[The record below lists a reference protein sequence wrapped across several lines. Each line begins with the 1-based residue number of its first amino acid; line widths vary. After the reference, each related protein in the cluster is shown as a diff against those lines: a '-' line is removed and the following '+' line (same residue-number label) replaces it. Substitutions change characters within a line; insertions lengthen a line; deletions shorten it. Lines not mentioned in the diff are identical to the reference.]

1 MKSQPEPDSR
11 GCNLCGSTQ
20 ARELY
25 TAKDHLSNSDE
36 VFSICECVGCGVLRT
51 LPAMGSAELARYY
64 PTDYWGEESAPS
76 QKWINSSQFEK
87 TQFLSRC
94 GLRSGTILDVGCGAG
109 YFLRALDPNKWDRYG
124 VEIGEQASRAAT
136 AALGSGRIF
145 TGTLIESQWADEA
158 FDVVIFWS
166 ALEHTNEPRANLLET
181 RRILK
186 RGGTLIV
193 QVPNAASYQA
203 RAFGGLWSAL
213 DAPRHRY
220 HFTRQTLGRLLP
232 ETGFE
237 VYRSTLFSR
246 SHNAH
251 ALRQSLKAKLQVNRS
266 ALGLPLFLLSTPFI
280 KPFDWLMTAL
290 GHGATLT
297 VAAHSV

>member
-1 MKSQPEPDSR
+1 MKSQPEPDPRS
-11 GCNLCGSTQ
+11 CNLCGSAQ

-51 LPAMGSAELARYY
+51 LPAMSSDELAKYY
-64 PTDYWGEESAPS
+64 PADYWGEVSVPS
-76 QKWINSSQFEK
+76 QKWIYSSQLEK

-94 GLRSGTILDVGCGAG
+94 GLRGGTILDVGCGAG
-109 YFLRALDPNKWDRYG
+109 YFLRALDPNHWNRYG
-124 VEIGEQASRAAT
+124 VEIGELASRAAT
-136 AALGSGRIF
+136 AALGTGRVF
-145 TGTLIESQWADEA
+145 TGTLIESEWADEA

-181 RRILK
+181 KRILK

-203 RAFGGLWSAL
+203 RAFGSLWSAL

-232 ETGFE
+232 ETGFKI
-237 VYRSTLFSR
+237 YQSTLFSR

-251 ALRQSLKAKLQVNRS
+251 ALRQSLKATLQVNRS

-280 KPFDWLMTAL
+280 KPFDWLMTSL
-290 GHGATLT
+290 GLGATLT

>member
-1 MKSQPEPDSR
+1 MKSHPEPDSR
-11 GCNLCGSTQ
+11 SCNLCGSTQ

-36 VFSICECVGCGVLRT
+36 VFSIRECVGCGVLRT
-51 LPAMGSAELARYY
+51 MPAMGSAELARYY

-76 QKWINSSQFEK
+76 QKWINSSQLEK
-87 TQFLSRC
+87 TRFLSRC

-109 YFLRALDPNKWDRYG
+109 YFLRALDPNRWDRYG

-220 HFTRQTLGRLLP
+220 HFTRQTLARLLP

-251 ALRQSLKAKLQVNRS
+251 ALRQSLKAKLQVNSS

-290 GHGATLT
+290 GHGATIT